1 MAYGLRYTLTQ
12 ILRNGSTLV
21 VNIYEKDPSVAT
33 VKTYQPTSILLQ
45 PNSNNEDPLGG
56 IISSELNVSFL
67 ISTQDD
73 YDNFPDLLN
82 ADDRKYYVELVNV
95 VGASTN
101 IKWKGFLFNDYINL
115 PFTTGNQEVNFVC
128 VDALSYLK
136 YNTYSAL
143 EGNTNGITN
152 LLSVLNTALYSIGY
166 DSYTYLYSCCSYF
179 AEGMMDR
186 ATSTDN
192 EPFVQTYQFRRDF
205 VGLDYFTIV
214 DNIVKS
220 FGCRLFQ
227 YQGNW
232 WIMSINEMA
241 GTTNYYTKYL
251 LDTVVYLTESGT
263 LTAGISIDPYS
274 EGNVHF
280 INNSQTKIT
289 KKGYSRLK
297 VTTPYSYAKN
307 YINDGDF
314 KQYINSTTAPVGFT
328 AGLAG
333 TGSLTVYQYPDDE
346 FNDVRIQQSGT
357 GVATFKTTGE
367 IGALGYLPKMGNSN
381 ATLSFTYTLYS
392 TLGFGVTGLCYLL
405 VRLFVGSNA
414 YILDSNGNWSNDIN
428 TYILLPPSNP
438 PIGGVTDRRPT
449 QSYSLDIPLGKNT
462 LNNVDVAIGY
472 ISIGFV
478 VSSASSLFRFNN
490 LSLTQSNAQY
500 NVLEV
505 ERKLGTNEALLKEIE
520 IPYGANYPDL
530 TVPNTIGSLFN
541 NSLVKLQNWYRYGKA
556 GTYSNLTQLIC
567 RQYSNIFNKN
577 LATVEGDL
585 GISESSN
592 STIYLNKKYHVA
604 DSTNPVL
611 TANNLSYNDKTF
623 MANRLTVD
631 SYGDRTT
638 SLQLLEITNTDNA
651 SVETIKYL
659 GS

>member
-12 ILRNGSTLV
+12 VLRNTSTLV
-21 VNIYEKDPSVAT
+21 VNIYEKDYTST

-45 PNSNNEDPLGG
+45 PNSNEEDPLGG
-56 IISSELNVSFL
+56 IISSQLNVSFL

-128 VDALSYLK
+128 VDALSYLR
-136 YNTYSAL
+136 YTTYSAL

-166 DSYTYLYSCCSYF
+166 NSDTYLYSCCSYF

-251 LDTVVYLTESGT
+251 LYTVVYLTESGT
-263 LTAGISIDPYS
+263 LNTGISINPYN
-274 EGNVHF
+274 GGDVYF

-289 KKGYSRLK
+289 RKGFSR
-297 VTTPYSYAKN
+297 VVISNPFGYVDN
-307 YINDGDF
+307 YINNGNF
-314 KQYINSTTAPVGFT
+314 KQAPSFTAAPTGFT
-328 AGLAG
+328 STL
-333 TGSLTVYQYPDDE
+333 TGKGFINTYTLPDE
-346 FNDVRIQQSGT
+346 EYNDVRIQAGIPGAPPVGGSGT
-357 GVATFKTTGE
+357 SKLEMGSS
-367 IGALGYLPKMGNSN
+367 YLPTMGDNK
-381 ATLSFTYTLYS
+381 ATLSFDYACYNTNS
-392 TLGFGVTGLCYLL
+392 PSSNTGQCKM
-405 VRLFVGSNA
+405 FVEVAVGA
-414 YILDSNGNWSNDIN
+414 N
-428 TYILLPPSNP
+428 TYFLNSDNQW
-438 PIGGVTDRRPT
+438 VTTSSFITIPRSTIQTVNRSPRQKYT
-449 QSYSLDIPLGKNT
+449 IEIPLGDTSYNYT
-462 LNNVDVAIGY
+462 ELVIGY
-472 ISIGFV
+472 VKVTFLV
-478 VSSASSLFRFNN
+478 ENYDYFRFRN
-490 LSLTQSNAQY
+490 LR
-500 NVLEV
+500 LEQTLANFTGI
-505 ERKLGTNEALLKEIE
+505 EAKRTLGTNLALTKGIDV
-520 IPYGANYPDL
+520 PYGGVYPEVL
-530 TVPNTIGSLFN
+530 ISNIKGALFN
-541 NSLVKLQNWYRYGKA
+541 SSTVTLINWYRYGKA
-556 GTYSNLTQLIC
+556 GTYGSLVQLIC

-577 LATVEGDL
+577 LATLEGDL

-592 STIYLNKKYHVA
+592 STIYLNKKYAVV
-604 DSTNPVL
+604 DSATN
-611 TANNLSYNDKTF
+611 ALSYNNKIF

-631 SYGDRTT
+631 GYGDRTT

-659 GS
+659 ES

>member
-12 ILRNGSTLV
+12 VLRNNSTLV
-21 VNIYEKDPSVAT
+21 VNIYEKDYTST

-45 PNSNNEDPLGG
+45 PNSSQEDPLGG
-56 IISSELNVSFL
+56 IISSQLNVSFL

-128 VDALSYLK
+128 VDGLSYLK
-136 YNTYSAL
+136 YTTYSAL
-143 EGNTNGITN
+143 EGNTNGTTN

-205 VGLDYFTIV
+205 VGLDYFTIL

-227 YQGNW
+227 YQGDW

-241 GTTNYYTKYL
+241 GATNYYTKYL
-251 LDTVVYLTESGT
+251 LYTVVYLTESGT
-263 LTAGISIDPYS
+263 LTTGISIDPYS

-328 AGLAG
+328 ATLSG
-333 TGSLTVYQYPDDE
+333 TGSLTVYEYPDDE
-346 FNDVRIQQSGT
+346 FNDVRIQQSGS
-357 GVATFKTTGE
+357 GVALFKTTGD
-367 IGALGYLPKMGNSN
+367 IGALGYLPKMGNYN
-381 ATLSFTYTLYS
+381 ATLSFRYNLYS
-392 TLGFGVTGLCYLL
+392 TLGYGTVGICNLF
-405 VRLFVGSNA
+405 VRLFVGANE
-414 YILDSNGNWSNDIN
+414 YRLNSNGEWSDDVN
-428 TYILLPPSNP
+428 TYIVIPPSDP
-438 PIGGVTDRRPT
+438 LIGGISDRRPR
-449 QSYSLDIPLGKNT
+449 QSYLLEIPFGKNT
-462 LNNVDVAIGY
+462 LNNVDIAIGY
-472 ISIGFV
+472 VSISFL

-490 LSLTQSNAQY
+490 LSLTQSNSVFNA
-500 NVLEV
+500 LEV
-505 ERKLGTNEALLKEIE
+505 QRKLGTNEALLKEIE
-520 IPYGANYPDL
+520 TPYGANYPEL
-530 TVPNTIGSLFN
+530 TVSNNVGSLFSS
-541 NSLVKLQNWYRYGKA
+541 SLVKLQNWYRYGKA
-556 GTYSNLTQLIC
+556 GTYSILTQLIC

-577 LATVEGDL
+577 LATLEGDL

-592 STIYLNKKYHVA
+592 TTIYLNKKYAVV
-604 DSTNPVL
+604 DSATD
-611 TANNLSYNDKTF
+611 ALSYNNKTF

>member
-12 ILRNGSTLV
+12 VLRNGSTLV
-21 VNIYEKDPSVAT
+21 VNIYEKDYTAS

-45 PNSNNEDPLGG
+45 PNSNEEDPLGG
-56 IISSELNVSFL
+56 IISSQLNVSFL

-73 YDNFPDLLN
+73 YENFPDLLN

-136 YNTYSAL
+136 YTTYSPL
-143 EGNTNGITN
+143 EGNINATTN

-166 DSYTYLYSCCSYF
+166 NSDTYLYSCCSYF

-186 ATSTDN
+186 STSTDN

-241 GTTNYYTKYL
+241 GATNYYTKYL
-251 LDTVVYLTESGT
+251 LYTVVYLTESGT
-263 LTAGISIDPYS
+263 LTTGISINPYS

-314 KQYINSTTAPVGFT
+314 KQYINSSTAPVGFT
-328 AGLAG
+328 ATLSG
-333 TGSLTVYQYPDDE
+333 TGSLTVYEYPDDE
-346 FNDVRIQQSGT
+346 FNDVRIQQSGS
-357 GVATFKTTGE
+357 GVALFKTTGD
-367 IGALGYLPKMGNSN
+367 IGALGYLPKMGNYN
-381 ATLSFTYTLYS
+381 ATLSFRYNLYS
-392 TLGFGVTGLCYLL
+392 TLGYGTVGICNLF
-405 VRLFVGSNA
+405 VRLFVGANE
-414 YILDSNGNWSNDIN
+414 YRLNSNGAWSDDVN
-428 TYILLPPSNP
+428 TYIVIPPSDP
-438 PIGGVTDRRPT
+438 LIGGISDRRPR
-449 QSYSLDIPLGKNT
+449 QSYSLEIPFGKNT
-462 LNNVDVAIGY
+462 LNNVDIAIGY
-472 ISIGFV
+472 VSISFL

-490 LSLTQSNAQY
+490 LSLTQSNSVF
-500 NVLEV
+500 NGLEV
-505 ERKLGTNEALLKEIE
+505 QRKLGTNEALLKEIE
-520 IPYGANYPDL
+520 TPYGANYPEL
-530 TVPNTIGSLFN
+530 TVSNNVGSLFSS
-541 NSLVKLQNWYRYGKA
+541 SLVKLQNWYRYGKA
-556 GTYSNLTQLIC
+556 GTYSTLTQLIC

-577 LATVEGDL
+577 LATLEGDL

-592 STIYLNKKYHVA
+592 TTIYLNKKYAVV
-604 DSTNPVL
+604 DSATD
-611 TANNLSYNDKTF
+611 ALSYNNKTF

>member
-1 MAYGLRYTLTQ
+1 MAYGLRYTLSQ
-12 ILRNGSTLV
+12 VLRNNSTLV
-21 VNIYEKDPSVAT
+21 VNIYEKDYTST

-45 PNSNNEDPLGG
+45 PNSSQEDPLGG
-56 IISSELNVSFL
+56 IISSQLNVSFL

-128 VDALSYLK
+128 VDGLSYLK
-136 YNTYSAL
+136 YTTYSAL
-143 EGNTNGITN
+143 EGNTNGTTN

-205 VGLDYFTIV
+205 VGLDYFTIL

-241 GTTNYYTKYL
+241 GATNYYTKYL
-251 LDTVVYLTESGT
+251 LYTVVYLTESGT
-263 LTAGISIDPYS
+263 LTTGISIDPYS

-328 AGLAG
+328 ATLSG
-333 TGSLTVYQYPDDE
+333 TGSLTVYEYPDDE
-346 FNDVRIQQSGT
+346 FNDVRIQQSGS
-357 GVATFKTTGE
+357 GVALFKTTGD
-367 IGALGYLPKMGNSN
+367 IGALGYLPKMGNYN
-381 ATLSFTYTLYS
+381 ATLSFRYNLYS
-392 TLGFGVTGLCYLL
+392 TLGYGTVGICNLF
-405 VRLFVGSNA
+405 VRLFVGANE
-414 YILDSNGNWSNDIN
+414 YRLNSNGEWSDDVN
-428 TYILLPPSNP
+428 TYIVIPPSDP
-438 PIGGVTDRRPT
+438 LIGGISDRRPR
-449 QSYSLDIPLGKNT
+449 QSYSLEIPFGKNT
-462 LNNVDVAIGY
+462 LNNVDIAIGY
-472 ISIGFV
+472 VSISFL

-490 LSLTQSNAQY
+490 LSLTQSNSVF
-500 NVLEV
+500 NGLEV
-505 ERKLGTNEALLKEIE
+505 QRKLGTNEALLKEIE
-520 IPYGANYPDL
+520 TPYGANYPEL
-530 TVPNTIGSLFN
+530 TVSNNVGSLFSS
-541 NSLVKLQNWYRYGKA
+541 SLVKLQNWYRYGKA
-556 GTYSNLTQLIC
+556 GTYSTLTQLIC

-577 LATVEGDL
+577 LATLEGDL

-592 STIYLNKKYHVA
+592 TTIYLNKKYAVV
-604 DSTNPVL
+604 DSATD
-611 TANNLSYNDKTF
+611 ALSYNNKTF

>member
-12 ILRNGSTLV
+12 ALRNSSTLV
-21 VNIYEKDPSVAT
+21 VNIYEKDYTST

-45 PNSNNEDPLGG
+45 PNSSQEDPLGG
-56 IISSELNVSFL
+56 IISSQLNVSFL

-82 ADDRKYYVELVNV
+82 ADDRKYYVELVNI

-136 YNTYSAL
+136 YTTYSAL
-143 EGNTNGITN
+143 EGNTNGTTN

-227 YQGNW
+227 YQGDW

-241 GTTNYYTKYL
+241 GATNYYTKYL
-251 LDTVVYLTESGT
+251 LYTVVYLTESGT
-263 LTAGISIDPYS
+263 LTTGISINPYN
-274 EGNVHF
+274 GGDVYF

-289 KKGYSRLK
+289 RKGFSR
-297 VTTPYSYAKN
+297 VVISNPFGYVDN
-307 YINDGDF
+307 YINNGNF
-314 KQYINSTTAPVGFT
+314 KQAPSFTAAPTGFT
-328 AGLAG
+328 STL
-333 TGSLTVYQYPDDE
+333 TGKGFINTYTLPDE
-346 FNDVRIQQSGT
+346 EYNDVRIQAGIPGVPPVGGSGT
-357 GVATFKTTGE
+357 SKLEMGSS
-367 IGALGYLPKMGNSN
+367 YLPTMGDNK
-381 ATLSFTYTLYS
+381 ATLSFDYACYNTNS
-392 TLGFGVTGLCYLL
+392 PSSNTGQCKM
-405 VRLFVGSNA
+405 FVEVSVGA
-414 YILDSNGNWSNDIN
+414 N
-428 TYILLPPSNP
+428 TYFLNSDNQW
-438 PIGGVTDRRPT
+438 VTTSSFITIPRSTIQTVNRSPRQKYT
-449 QSYSLDIPLGKNT
+449 IEIPLGDTSYNYT
-462 LNNVDVAIGY
+462 ELVIGY
-472 ISIGFV
+472 VKVTFLV
-478 VSSASSLFRFNN
+478 ENYDYFRFRN
-490 LSLTQSNAQY
+490 LR
-500 NVLEV
+500 LEQTLANFTGI
-505 ERKLGTNEALLKEIE
+505 EAKRTLGTNLALTKGIDV
-520 IPYGANYPDL
+520 PYGGVYPEVL
-530 TVPNTIGSLFN
+530 ISNIKGALFN
-541 NSLVKLQNWYRYGKA
+541 SSTVTLINWYRYGKA
-556 GTYSNLTQLIC
+556 GTYGSLVQLIC

-577 LATVEGDL
+577 LATLEGDL

-592 STIYLNKKYHVA
+592 STIYLNKKYAVV
-604 DSTNPVL
+604 DSATN
-611 TANNLSYNDKTF
+611 ALSYNNKIF

-631 SYGDRTT
+631 GYRDRTI

-659 GS
+659 ES

>member
-12 ILRNGSTLV
+12 VLRNSSTLV
-21 VNIYEKDPSVAT
+21 VNIYEKDYTST

-45 PNSNNEDPLGG
+45 PNSSQEDPLGG
-56 IISSELNVSFL
+56 IISSQLNVSFL

-101 IKWKGFLFNDYINL
+101 IKWKGFLFNDYINI

-128 VDALSYLK
+128 VDGLSYLK
-136 YNTYSAL
+136 YTTYSAL
-143 EGNTNGITN
+143 EGNTNGTTN
-152 LLSVLNTALYSIGY
+152 LLSVLNTALYSIGF

-179 AEGMMDR
+179 AEGMLDR

-205 VGLDYFTIV
+205 VGLDYFTII

-232 WIMSINEMA
+232 WIMSINEIA
-241 GTTNYYTKYL
+241 STTNYYTKYL

-263 LTAGISIDPYS
+263 LTTGISIDPYS

-328 AGLAG
+328 ATLSG
-333 TGSLTVYQYPDDE
+333 TGSLTVYEYPDDE
-346 FNDVRIQQSGT
+346 FNDVRIQQSGS
-357 GVATFKTTGE
+357 GVALFKTTGD
-367 IGALGYLPKMGNSN
+367 IGALGYLPKMGNYN
-381 ATLSFTYTLYS
+381 ATLSFRYNLYS
-392 TLGFGVTGLCYLL
+392 TLGYGTVGICNLF
-405 VRLFVGSNA
+405 VRLFVGANE
-414 YILDSNGNWSNDIN
+414 YRLNSNGEWSDDVN
-428 TYILLPPSNP
+428 TYIVIPPSDP
-438 PIGGVTDRRPT
+438 LIGGISDRRPR
-449 QSYSLDIPLGKNT
+449 QSYSLEIPFGKNT
-462 LNNVDVAIGY
+462 LNNVDIAIGY
-472 ISIGFV
+472 VSISFL

-490 LSLTQSNAQY
+490 LSLTQSNSVF
-500 NVLEV
+500 NGLEV
-505 ERKLGTNEALLKEIE
+505 QRKLGTNEALLKEIE
-520 IPYGANYPDL
+520 TPYGANYPEL
-530 TVPNTIGSLFN
+530 TVSNNVGSLFSS
-541 NSLVKLQNWYRYGKA
+541 SLVKLQNWYRYGKA
-556 GTYSNLTQLIC
+556 GTYSTLTQLIC

-577 LATVEGDL
+577 LATLEGDL

-592 STIYLNKKYHVA
+592 TTIYLNKKYAVV
-604 DSTNPVL
+604 DSATD
-611 TANNLSYNDKTF
+611 ALSYNNKTF

>member
-12 ILRNGSTLV
+12 VLRNNSTLV
-21 VNIYEKDPSVAT
+21 VNIYEKDYTST

-45 PNSNNEDPLGG
+45 PNSSQEDPLGG
-56 IISSELNVSFL
+56 IISSQLNVSFL

-128 VDALSYLK
+128 VDGLSYLK
-136 YNTYSAL
+136 YTTYSAL
-143 EGNTNGITN
+143 EGNTNGTTN

-205 VGLDYFTIV
+205 VGLDYFTII

-241 GTTNYYTKYL
+241 GATNYYTKYL
-251 LDTVVYLTESGT
+251 LYTVVYLTESGT
-263 LTAGISIDPYS
+263 LTTGISIDPYS

-328 AGLAG
+328 ATLSG
-333 TGSLTVYQYPDDE
+333 TGSLTVYEYPDDE
-346 FNDVRIQQSGT
+346 FNDVRIQQSGS
-357 GVATFKTTGE
+357 GVALFKTTGD
-367 IGALGYLPKMGNSN
+367 IGALGYLPKMGNYN
-381 ATLSFTYTLYS
+381 ATLSFRYNLYS
-392 TLGFGVTGLCYLL
+392 TLGYGTVGICNLF
-405 VRLFVGSNA
+405 VRLFVGSNE
-414 YILDSNGNWSNDIN
+414 YRLNSNGEWSDDVN
-428 TYILLPPSNP
+428 TYIVIPPSDP
-438 PIGGVTDRRPT
+438 LIGGISDRRPR
-449 QSYSLDIPLGKNT
+449 QSYSLEIPFGKNT
-462 LNNVDVAIGY
+462 LNNVDIAIGY
-472 ISIGFV
+472 VSISFL

-490 LSLTQSNAQY
+490 LSLTQSNSVF
-500 NVLEV
+500 NGLEV
-505 ERKLGTNEALLKEIE
+505 QRKLGTNEALLKEIE
-520 IPYGANYPDL
+520 TPYGANYPEL
-530 TVPNTIGSLFN
+530 TVSNNVGSLFSS
-541 NSLVKLQNWYRYGKA
+541 SLVKLQNWYRYGKA
-556 GTYSNLTQLIC
+556 GTYSTLTQLIC

-577 LATVEGDL
+577 LATLEGDL

-592 STIYLNKKYHVA
+592 TTIYLNKKYAVV
-604 DSTNPVL
+604 DSATD
-611 TANNLSYNDKTF
+611 ALSYNNKTF

>member
-12 ILRNGSTLV
+12 ILRNESTLV
-21 VNIYEKDPSVAT
+21 VNIYEKDYTST

-45 PNSNNEDPLGG
+45 PNSNDEDPIGG
-56 IISSELNVSFL
+56 IISSQLNVSFL

-73 YDNFPDLLN
+73 YNNFPDLLN
-82 ADDRKYYVELVNV
+82 ADDRKYYVELVNI

-101 IKWKGFLFNDYINL
+101 IKWKGFVFNDYINL
-115 PFTTGNQEVNFVC
+115 PFTTGNQEVNLIC

-136 YNTYSAL
+136 YTTYSSL
-143 EGNTNGITN
+143 EGNINGITN

-166 DSYTYLYSCCSYF
+166 DSNTYLYSCCSYF
-179 AEGMMDR
+179 AAGMLDR

-227 YQGNW
+227 YQGDW

-251 LDTVVYLTESGT
+251 LYPYVYLTESGT
-263 LTAGISIDPYS
+263 LTTGISIDPYS

-289 KKGYSRLK
+289 RKGFSRIVLS
-297 VTTPYSYAKN
+297 TPFEYVDN
-307 YINDGDF
+307 YINNGDF
-314 KQYINSTTAPVGFT
+314 KQMTSFYAAPDSFVST
-328 AGLAG
+328 L
-333 TGSLTVYQYPDDE
+333 TGQGSVLTYNLPDEQYNE
-346 FNDVRIQQSGT
+346 VRIQAGIPGPPPTGGSGT
-357 GVATFKTTGE
+357 SRLEMGSTYRPSMGDNKATLTFDYACYNTNSPSSNTGQCKMFIEVAV
-367 IGALGYLPKMGNSN
+367 GANTYFLNSN
-381 ATLSFTYTLYS
+381 NEWVTASSFITIPRSTIQTVNRSPRQKYT
-392 TLGFGVTGLCYLL
+392 
-405 VRLFVGSNA
+405 
-414 YILDSNGNWSNDIN
+414 IE
-428 TYILLPPSNP
+428 
-438 PIGGVTDRRPT
+438 
-449 QSYSLDIPLGKNT
+449 IPLGDTSYNYT
-462 LNNVDVAIGY
+462 ELVIGY
-472 ISIGFV
+472 V
-478 VSSASSLFRFNN
+478 KVSFLVENYDYFRFRN
-490 LSLTQSNAQY
+490 LRLEQTLANFTGFEVKRTLGSNLALT
-500 NVLEV
+500 
-505 ERKLGTNEALLKEIE
+505 KGMDM
-520 IPYGANYPDL
+520 PYGGIYPDVL
-530 TVPNTIGSLFN
+530 ISNIRGALFN
-541 NSLVKLQNWYRYGKA
+541 SSTTILTSWYRYNMA
-556 GTYSNLTQLIC
+556 GTYTTLIQLLC

-577 LATVEGDL
+577 LATLEGDL

-592 STIYLNKKYHVA
+592 STIYLNKKYAVV
-604 DSTNPVL
+604 DSATDAL
-611 TANNLSYNDKTF
+611 TYNNKIF

-659 GS
+659 ES

>member
-12 ILRNGSTLV
+12 VLRNNSTLV
-21 VNIYEKDPSVAT
+21 VNIYEKDYTST

-45 PNSNNEDPLGG
+45 PNSSQEDPLGG
-56 IISSELNVSFL
+56 IISSQLNVSFL

-128 VDALSYLK
+128 VDGLSYLK
-136 YNTYSAL
+136 YTTYSAL
-143 EGNTNGITN
+143 EGNTNGTTN

-205 VGLDYFTIV
+205 VGLDYFTIL

-241 GTTNYYTKYL
+241 GATNYYTKYL
-251 LDTVVYLTESGT
+251 LYTVVYLTESGT
-263 LTAGISIDPYS
+263 LTTGISIDPYS

-328 AGLAG
+328 ATLSG
-333 TGSLTVYQYPDDE
+333 TGSLTVYEYPDDE
-346 FNDVRIQQSGT
+346 FNDVRIQQSGS
-357 GVATFKTTGE
+357 GVALFKTTGD
-367 IGALGYLPKMGNSN
+367 IGALGYLPKMGNYN
-381 ATLSFTYTLYS
+381 ATLSFRYNLYS
-392 TLGFGVTGLCYLL
+392 TLGYGTVGICNLF
-405 VRLFVGSNA
+405 VRLFVGANE
-414 YILDSNGNWSNDIN
+414 YRLNSNGEWSDDVN
-428 TYILLPPSNP
+428 TYIVIPPSDP
-438 PIGGVTDRRPT
+438 LIGGISDRRPR
-449 QSYSLDIPLGKNT
+449 QSYSLEIPFGKNT
-462 LNNVDVAIGY
+462 LNNVDIAIGY
-472 ISIGFV
+472 VSISFL

-490 LSLTQSNAQY
+490 LSLTQSNSVFNA
-500 NVLEV
+500 LEV
-505 ERKLGTNEALLKEIE
+505 QRKLGTNEALLKEIE
-520 IPYGANYPDL
+520 TPYGANYPEL
-530 TVPNTIGSLFN
+530 TVSNNVGSLFSS
-541 NSLVKLQNWYRYGKA
+541 SLVKLQNWYRYGKA
-556 GTYSNLTQLIC
+556 GTYSTLTQLIC

-577 LATVEGDL
+577 LATLEGDL

-592 STIYLNKKYHVA
+592 TTIYLNKKYAVV
-604 DSTNPVL
+604 DSATDD
-611 TANNLSYNDKTF
+611 LSYNNKTF

>member
-12 ILRNGSTLV
+12 VLRNGSTLV

-45 PNSNNEDPLGG
+45 PNSSEEDPLGG
-56 IISSELNVSFL
+56 IISSQLNVSFL

-115 PFTTGNQEVNFVC
+115 PFTTGNQEVNFIC

-136 YNTYSAL
+136 YTTYSAL

-166 DSYTYLYSCCSYF
+166 NSDTYLYSCCSYF
-179 AEGMMDR
+179 AAGMLDR

-241 GTTNYYTKYL
+241 GATNYYTKYL
-251 LDTVVYLTESGT
+251 LYTVVYLTESGT
-263 LTAGISIDPYS
+263 LITGISIDPYS
-274 EGNVHF
+274 QGNVHF

-289 KKGYSRLK
+289 RKGFSRVIVSNLFEY
-297 VTTPYSYAKN
+297 VDN
-307 YINDGDF
+307 YINNGDF
-314 KQYINSTTAPVGFT
+314 KQAPSFTAAPTGFT
-328 AGLAG
+328 STL
-333 TGSLTVYQYPDDE
+333 TGKGFIRTYDLPDEQYNE
-346 FNDVRIQQSGT
+346 VRIQAGIPGLPPVGGAGT
-357 GVATFKTTGE
+357 SKLEMGS
-367 IGALGYLPKMGNSN
+367 GYLPTMGDNK
-381 ATLSFTYTLYS
+381 ATLSFDYACYDTVSPSSSLGQCKMFVEVTVGANTY
-392 TLGFGVTGLCYLL
+392 F
-405 VRLFVGSNA
+405 
-414 YILDSNGNWSNDIN
+414 LDSNNQWVTTSS
-428 TYILLPPSNP
+428 YITIPRSTIQTVNRSPRQRYT
-438 PIGGVTDRRPT
+438 IE
-449 QSYSLDIPLGKNT
+449 IPLGDTSYNYT
-462 LNNVDVAIGY
+462 ESVIGY
-472 ISIGFV
+472 VKISFLV
-478 VSSASSLFRFNN
+478 ENYDYFRFRN
-490 LSLTQSNAQY
+490 LR
-500 NVLEV
+500 LEQTLANFTGIEV
-505 ERKLGTNEALLKEIE
+505 KRTLGTNLALTKGIDVT
-520 IPYGANYPDL
+520 YGGVYPEVL
-530 TVPNTIGSLFN
+530 ISNIRGALFN
-541 NSLVKLQNWYRYGKA
+541 SSTVTLINWYRYGKA
-556 GTYSNLTQLIC
+556 GTYPSLTQLIC

-577 LATVEGDL
+577 LATLEGDL

-592 STIYLNKKYHVA
+592 STIYLNKKYAVV
-604 DSTNPVL
+604 DSATDAL
-611 TANNLSYNDKTF
+611 TYNNKIF

-638 SLQLLEITNTDNA
+638 SLQLLEITNDDNT

-659 GS
+659 ES

>member
-12 ILRNGSTLV
+12 ALRNSSTLV
-21 VNIYEKDPSVAT
+21 VNIYEKDYTST

-45 PNSNNEDPLGG
+45 PNSSQEDPLGG
-56 IISSELNVSFL
+56 IISSQLNVSFL

-82 ADDRKYYVELVNV
+82 ADDRKYYVELVNI

-115 PFTTGNQEVNFVC
+115 PFTTANQEVNFVC

-263 LTAGISIDPYS
+263 LTTGISIDPYS

-314 KQYINSTTAPVGFT
+314 KQYTNPTTAPIGFT
-328 AGLAG
+328 AGLSG
-333 TGSLTVYQYPDDE
+333 TGSLTVYEYTDDE

-357 GVATFKTTGE
+357 GVASFKTTGE
-367 IGALGYLPKMGNSN
+367 IGALGYLPKMGNYN
-381 ATLSFTYTLYS
+381 GTLSFRYNLYS
-392 TLGFGVTGLCYLL
+392 TLGYGTVGICNLF
-405 VRLFVGSNA
+405 VRLFVGSNE
-414 YILDSNGNWSNDIN
+414 YRLNSNGEWSDDVN
-428 TYILLPPSNP
+428 TFITIPPSDP
-438 PIGGVTDRRPT
+438 LIGGISDRRPR
-449 QSYSLDIPLGKNT
+449 QSYSLEIPFGKNT
-462 LNNVDVAIGY
+462 LNNVDIAIGY
-472 ISIGFV
+472 VSIGFL
-478 VSSASSLFRFNN
+478 VSTASSLFRFNN
-490 LSLTQSNAQY
+490 LSLTQSNSVF
-500 NVLEV
+500 NGLEIQ
-505 ERKLGTNEALLKEIE
+505 RKLGTNEALLKEIE
-520 IPYGANYPDL
+520 TPYGANYPEL
-530 TVPNTIGSLFN
+530 TVSNNVGSLFSS
-541 NSLVKLQNWYRYGKA
+541 SLVKLQNWYRYGKA
-556 GTYSNLTQLIC
+556 GTYSTLTQLIC

-577 LATVEGDL
+577 LATLEGDL
-585 GISESSN
+585 GISESTN
-592 STIYLNKKYHVA
+592 TTIYLNKKYAVV
-604 DSTNPVL
+604 DSATD
-611 TANNLSYNDKTF
+611 ALSYNNKTF

>member
-12 ILRNGSTLV
+12 VLRNGSTLV
-21 VNIYEKDPSVAT
+21 VNIYEKDPSIAT

-45 PNSNNEDPLGG
+45 PNSSEEDPLGG
-56 IISSELNVSFL
+56 IISSQLNVSFL

-115 PFTTGNQEVNFVC
+115 PFTTGNQEVNFIC

-136 YNTYSAL
+136 YTTYSAL

-166 DSYTYLYSCCSYF
+166 NSDTYLYSCCSYF
-179 AEGMMDR
+179 AAGMLDR

-241 GTTNYYTKYL
+241 GATNYYTKYL
-251 LDTVVYLTESGT
+251 LYTVVYLTESGT
-263 LTAGISIDPYS
+263 LTTGISIDPYS
-274 EGNVHF
+274 QGNVHF

-289 KKGYSRLK
+289 RKGFSRVIVSNLFEY
-297 VTTPYSYAKN
+297 VDN
-307 YINDGDF
+307 YINNGDF
-314 KQYINSTTAPVGFT
+314 KQAPSFTAAPTGFT
-328 AGLAG
+328 STL
-333 TGSLTVYQYPDDE
+333 TGKGFINTYDLPDEQY
-346 FNDVRIQQSGT
+346 NDVRIQAGIPGAPPTGGT
-357 GVATFKTTGE
+357 GTSKLEMGS
-367 IGALGYLPKMGNSN
+367 GYLPTMGDNK
-381 ATLSFTYTLYS
+381 ATLSFDYACYNTNSPSSNTGQCKMFIEVAVGANTY
-392 TLGFGVTGLCYLL
+392 F
-405 VRLFVGSNA
+405 
-414 YILDSNGNWSNDIN
+414 LDSNNQWVTTSSYIIIPRSTIQTIN
-428 TYILLPPSNP
+428 RSPRQRYTIE
-438 PIGGVTDRRPT
+438 
-449 QSYSLDIPLGKNT
+449 IPLGDTSYNYT
-462 LNNVDVAIGY
+462 ELVIGY
-472 ISIGFV
+472 VKISFLV
-478 VSSASSLFRFNN
+478 ENYDYFRFRN
-490 LSLTQSNAQY
+490 LR
-500 NVLEV
+500 LEQTLANFTGIEV
-505 ERKLGTNEALLKEIE
+505 KRTLGTNLALTKGIDVT
-520 IPYGANYPDL
+520 YGGVYPEVL
-530 TVPNTIGSLFN
+530 ISNIRGALFN
-541 NSLVKLQNWYRYGKA
+541 SSTVTLINWYRYGKA
-556 GTYSNLTQLIC
+556 GTYPSLTQLIC

-577 LATVEGDL
+577 LATLEGDL

-592 STIYLNKKYHVA
+592 STIYLNKKYAVV
-604 DSTNPVL
+604 DSATDAL
-611 TANNLSYNDKTF
+611 TYNNKIF
-623 MANRLTVD
+623 IANRLTVD

-638 SLQLLEITNTDNA
+638 SLQLLEITNDDNL

-659 GS
+659 ES

>member
-12 ILRNGSTLV
+12 VLRNSSTLV
-21 VNIYEKDPSVAT
+21 VNIYEKDYTST
-33 VKTYQPTSILLQ
+33 VKTYQPTSILIQ
-45 PNSNNEDPLGG
+45 PNSSEEEPLAGV
-56 IISSELNVSFL
+56 ISSQLNVSFL

-73 YDNFPDLLN
+73 YENFPDLLN
-82 ADDRKYYVELVNV
+82 ADDRKYYVELVNI

-136 YNTYSAL
+136 YTIYGASGVNINQT
-143 EGNTNGITN
+143 TN
-152 LLSVLNTALYSIGY
+152 LLSVLNTSLYSIGY
-166 DSYTYLYSCCSYF
+166 NSDTYLYSCCSYF
-179 AEGMMDR
+179 AEGMLDR
-186 ATSTDN
+186 STSTDN
-192 EPFVQTYQFRRDF
+192 EPFVQTYQFIRDF
-205 VGLDYFTIV
+205 VGLDYFTIL

-241 GTTNYYTKYL
+241 GATNYYTKYL
-251 LDTVVYLTESGT
+251 LSPVVYLTESGT
-263 LTAGISIDPYS
+263 ITQGISIDPYS

-297 VTTPYSYAKN
+297 VKSPYVFAKN

-314 KQYINSTTAPVGFT
+314 KQYINPTTAPVGFT
-328 AGLAG
+328 AGLSG
-333 TGSLTVYQYPDDE
+333 TGSLTVYLYADDE
-346 FNDVRIQQSGT
+346 FNDVAIRQSGT
-357 GVATFKTTGE
+357 GVATFRTTGE

-381 ATLSFTYTLYS
+381 ATLSFTYRLASSLINTD
-392 TLGFGVTGLCYLL
+392 GICYLI
-405 VRLFVGSNA
+405 VRLFVGSNT
-414 YILDSNGNWSNDIN
+414 YILDSNGGWSSDIN
-428 TYILLPPSNP
+428 TSIVIPDSGTPVG
-438 PIGGVTDRRPT
+438 PIEARRPFKD
-449 QSYSLDIPLGKNT
+449 YSLEIPFGSGT
-462 LNNVDVAIGY
+462 LDNVDIAVGY

-490 LSLTQSNAQY
+490 LSLTQSSAQY
-500 NVLEV
+500 NALEV
-505 ERKLGTNEALLKEIE
+505 QRKLGTNEALLKEIE
-520 IPYGANYPDL
+520 TPYGANYPEL
-530 TVPNTIGSLFN
+530 TVSNNVGSLFSS
-541 NSLVKLQNWYRYGKA
+541 SLVKLQNWYRYGKA
-556 GTYSNLTQLIC
+556 GTYSTLTQLIC

-577 LATVEGDL
+577 LATLEGDL

-592 STIYLNKKYHVA
+592 TTIYLNKKYAVV
-604 DSTNPVL
+604 DSATD
-611 TANNLSYNDKTF
+611 ALSYNNKTF

>member
-12 ILRNGSTLV
+12 VLRNNSTLV
-21 VNIYEKDPSVAT
+21 VNIYEKDYTST

-45 PNSNNEDPLGG
+45 PNSSQEDPLGG
-56 IISSELNVSFL
+56 IISSQLNVSFL

-128 VDALSYLK
+128 VDGLSYLK
-136 YNTYSAL
+136 YTTYSAL
-143 EGNTNGITN
+143 EGNTNGTTN

-205 VGLDYFTIV
+205 VGLDYFTIL

-241 GTTNYYTKYL
+241 GATNYYTKYL
-251 LDTVVYLTESGT
+251 LYTVVYLTESGT
-263 LTAGISIDPYS
+263 LTTGISINPYS

-328 AGLAG
+328 ATLSG
-333 TGSLTVYQYPDDE
+333 TGSLTVYEYSDDE
-346 FNDVRIQQSGT
+346 FNDVRIQQSGS
-357 GVATFKTTGE
+357 GVALFKTTGD
-367 IGALGYLPKMGNSN
+367 IGALGYLPKMGNYN
-381 ATLSFTYTLYS
+381 ATLSFRYNLYS
-392 TLGFGVTGLCYLL
+392 TLGYGTVGICNLF
-405 VRLFVGSNA
+405 VRLFVGANE
-414 YILDSNGNWSNDIN
+414 YRLNSNGEWSDDVN
-428 TYILLPPSNP
+428 TYIVIPPSDP
-438 PIGGVTDRRPT
+438 LIGGISDRRPR
-449 QSYSLDIPLGKNT
+449 QSYSLEIPFGKNT
-462 LNNVDVAIGY
+462 LNNVDIAIGY
-472 ISIGFV
+472 VSISFL

-490 LSLTQSNAQY
+490 LSLTQSNSVF
-500 NVLEV
+500 NGLEV
-505 ERKLGTNEALLKEIE
+505 QRKLGTNEALLKEIE
-520 IPYGANYPDL
+520 TPYGANYPEL
-530 TVPNTIGSLFN
+530 TVSNNVGSLFSS
-541 NSLVKLQNWYRYGKA
+541 SLVKLQNWYRYGKA
-556 GTYSNLTQLIC
+556 GTYSTLTQLIC

-577 LATVEGDL
+577 LATLEGDL

-592 STIYLNKKYHVA
+592 TTIYLNKKYAVV
-604 DSTNPVL
+604 DSATD
-611 TANNLSYNDKTF
+611 ALSYNDKVF